1 MSQFG
6 QSLKGKELSCV
17 GVMLVSGNAIA
28 FFLFLV
34 PMTTLKRIMKKNK
47 FTEQYLSGIPYLMT
61 LLLSAA
67 WYGLPLVSPK
77 NILMLTINTIG
88 AAIEAI
94 YLLIVFLLAPK
105 MEKEKILE
113 LLTSALSFK
122 QRQNPKKIKETLS
135 T

>member
-1 MSQFG
+1 
-6 QSLKGKELSCV
+6 
-17 GVMLVSGNAIA
+17 
-28 FFLFLV
+28 
-34 PMTTLKRIMKKNK
+34 
-47 FTEQYLSGIPYLMT
+47 
-61 LLLSAA
+61 
-67 WYGLPLVSPK
+67 
-77 NILMLTINTIG
+77 MLTINTIG

>member
-1 MSQFG
+1 MPLYFDA
-6 QSLKGKELSCV
+6 
-17 GVMLVSGNAIA
+17 GNGIA

-34 PMTTLKRIMKKNK
+34 PMTTLKSIMKKNE

-77 NILMLTINTIG
+77 NILVSTINTIG

-105 MEKEKILE
+105 MEKDKILE
-113 LLTSALSFK
+113 LLTYTLSFK
-122 QRQNPKKIKETLS
+122 QSENPKKIKETLS